1 MMEFLKRWTL
11 PIAMLTGVVAYF
23 VYTSIPALDSTHA
36 WVNSMVAVIQPL
48 LLFAMLFL
56 TFCKVHP
63 RDLRLSPWQGW
74 LLLFQ
79 SCLFLA
85 LCLLVIAMPQD
96 SHMRVVVEGT
106 MLCFICPTATAA
118 AVATRKL
125 GGNVGTLMMYTILIN
140 LVVATIVPAMLP
152 FIHPSTSDASFQG
165 SSFWAAFY
173 LIIIRVFPLLLGPF
187 LLSIILRAIAP
198 GITDFL
204 SQKRDLPFYLW
215 AVSLSLAIAV
225 SVKSIVHTQ
234 LPWTYQ
240 LCLAATS
247 LIACFMQFYF
257 GRRMGLKYKDT
268 ISAAQACGQKNTV
281 FIIWL
286 GYTFMTPVTSISGGF
301 YSIWHNLWNS
311 YQLRQAEK
319 EKTTPSLR
327 KKGGK

>member
-1 MMEFLKRWTL
+1 
-11 PIAMLTGVVAYF
+11 
-23 VYTSIPALDSTHA
+23 
-36 WVNSMVAVIQPL
+36 
-48 LLFAMLFL
+48 
-56 TFCKVHP
+56 
-63 RDLRLSPWQGW
+63 
-74 LLLFQ
+74 
-79 SCLFLA
+79 
-85 LCLLVIAMPQD
+85 
-96 SHMRVVVEGT
+96 MRVVVEGT

-152 FIHPSTSDASFQG
+152 FIHPSTPDASFQG

-198 GITDFL
+198 GITEFL

-286 GYTFMTPVTSISGGF
+286 GYTFMTPVTSIAGGF

-319 EKTTPSLR
+319 EKTTPSLH
-327 KKGGK
+327 KKGGM